1 MNEDSVQL
9 DASFINPKVLI
20 KTTLGDI
27 IIEVYE
33 AKASI
38 TSRNFFR
45 HIYRGLYN
53 GTNFFR
59 TVTMDNQPDNEV
71 KIEVVQ
77 GGMVTKEKSLPAIE
91 HEPTYKTGLKHI
103 DGAVSMARGSPGTA
117 SSSFFIC
124 IGDQLELDY
133 GGMRNPDEQGF
144 AVFGQVVGGM
154 DLVRHIHMQP
164 CEGQRLTPPIEIVKI
179 QRKK

>member
-1 MNEDSVQL
+1 MDT
-9 DASFINPKVLI
+9 SFVNPKVLI
-20 KTTLGDI
+20 KTSLGDI
-27 IIEVYE
+27 IVEVYE
-33 AKASI
+33 AKAPK

-53 GTNFFR
+53 GTTFFR
-59 TVTMDNQPDNEV
+59 TVTLDNQPDNEV
-71 KIEVVQ
+71 KIEVIQ
-77 GGMVTKEKSLPAIE
+77 GGIVAKEKSLPPIE

-103 DGAVSMARGSPGTA
+103 DGAVSMARGNPGTA

-124 IGDQLELDY
+124 IGDQPELDY

-144 AVFGQVVGGM
+144 AVFGQVVEGM
-154 DLVRHIHMQP
+154 DVTRSIHMKP
-164 CEGQRLTPPIEIVKI
+164 CEGQKLTPPIEILKI

>member
-1 MNEDSVQL
+1 VNEDSVDL
-9 DASFINPKVLI
+9 DASFLNPKVLI
-20 KTTLGDI
+20 QTSLGDI
-27 IIEVYE
+27 IVEVYE
-33 AKASI
+33 AKAPI

-53 GTNFFR
+53 GTTFFR
-59 TVTMDNQPDNEV
+59 TVTLDNQPNNEV
-71 KIEVVQ
+71 KIEVIQ
-77 GGMVTKEKSLPAIE
+77 GGMVAKEKRLPSIE

-103 DGAVSMARGSPGTA
+103 DGAVSMARGAPGTA

-133 GGMRNPDEQGF
+133 GGLRNPDEQGF
-144 AVFGQVVGGM
+144 AVFGQVVEGM
-154 DLVRHIHMQP
+154 DVVRNIYMQP
-164 CEGQRLTPPIEIVKI
+164 CEGQKLTPLIDILKI